1 MFARCDALGCG
12 RGNGRKSV
20 HGDQR
25 SADSG
30 DGGAVLGSHSG
41 ERERYFLSDLFLYI
55 LYIGVYMPVAEL
67 QVGS

>member
-1 MFARCDALGCG
+1 MMFARCDALGCG

-41 ERERYFLSDLFLYI
+41 EREIFFIYTIYWCIYARR
-55 LYIGVYMPVAEL
+55 
-67 QVGS
+67 